1 MGMSAQHLTPP
12 RPEGGNDWPSAP
24 TYGQSPQGGLP
35 FAPAAS
41 PRQPQRPVAAPAK
54 SFPIAWALSLFLG
67 VWGADRFYLG
77 KWKSGLLKLFTAG
90 GLFLWWLIDLVLLST
105 GRVKDAKGRPLQ
117 QFDTMK
123 WAARAISGAVV
134 AGFIGLTILSATTET
149 PPPTEVAGGETAVL
163 EEAAAPTEEPG
174 EEPTTEEPTT
184 EAPTS
189 EAPTT
194 EAPTSAAPT
203 TTAAPTPTPEP
214 EAAEGTALAQ
224 LAGLEVKGRGS
235 KTDYD
240 RDLFGWR
247 DDMDRNGCDTR
258 NDILRRDLTGIT
270 LKGGTGGCVVLRGT
284 LDSPYSGETVAFD
297 RENNTI
303 DIDHVVA
310 LSDAWQTGAMRWDEQ
325 TMREF
330 ANDPLNLLAV
340 ESSLNR
346 QKGDGDAAT
355 WLPPAKDYR
364 CEYVA
369 RQIAVK
375 DKYDLWVKPA
385 EADAMERVLGD
396 CEGFLALEDDDQWP
410 AAGEGDVVATE
421 SEPAPAPATT
431 EPEPA
436 PAPAPKKS
444 SSSSSGSSGSS
455 SSGSSSGGSSG
466 GGDVYYKNCTAA
478 REAGAAPVHR
488 GDPGYDK
495 HLDRDGDG
503 VGCE

>member
-1 MGMSAQHLTPP
+1 MGMSAQH
-12 RPEGGNDWPSAP
+12 P
-24 TYGQSPQGGLP
+24 T
-35 FAPAAS
+35 
-41 PRQPQRPVAAPAK
+41 PQRPVEAPATR
-54 SFPIAWALSLFLG
+54 SLTVRVFMLALAFVTTVALAACAPALPQDD
-67 VWGADRFYLG
+67 A
-77 KWKSGLLKLFTAG
+77 AG
-90 GLFLWWLIDLVLLST
+90 G
-105 GRVKDAKGRPLQ
+105 RP
-117 QFDTMK
+117 
-123 WAARAISGAVV
+123 
-134 AGFIGLTILSATTET
+134 
-149 PPPTEVAGGETAVL
+149 AVL
-163 EEAAAPTEEPG
+163 DSPTVPAEEPTS
-174 EEPTTEEPTT
+174 EASTTEEPAS

-194 EAPTSAAPT
+194 EAPTSDAPT

-214 EAAEGTALAQ
+214 EGTALAQ

-258 NDILRRDLTGIT
+258 NDVLRRDLIGIT

-284 LDSPYSGETVAFD
+284 LDSPYSGETVSFD

-310 LSDAWQTGAMRWDEQ
+310 LSDAWQTGAMRWDVQ

-355 WLPPAKDYR
+355 WLPPAKDHR

-396 CEGFLALEDDDQWP
+396 CDGFVVIEDDDQWP
-410 AAGEGDVVATE
+410 AAGDGDVVATE
-421 SEPAPAPATT
+421 SEPAPAPATP

-436 PAPAPKKS
+436 PKK

-455 SSGSSSGGSSG
+455 SSG

-503 VGCE
+503 IGCE